1 MIFRKKA
8 ISLIIIF
15 TVALCFTPLVNH
27 FANGNQ
33 LDSKKIENKVGKFQV
48 LGKKIISPEGKEFVP
63 IGANINGWNFMGWDG
78 EDPGGA
84 AKLVNTIANDW
95 KFNTVRATV
104 GLKQQKWQGKP
115 MSDWQWLT
123 HRELALES
131 LDKIVWAFTNK
142 KIVVMLDAHD
152 WSCRYPQGN
161 DLSLLDDFWKTI
173 AERYKTNPYV
183 WFNIMNEPGYVP
195 QPGRISPEW
204 VEIHQR
210 IIRLIRDRV
219 GAKNAIVVDGASCGQ
234 DSSSGSEIVEEK
246 NSAILSS
253 GDKLKFFDGKK
264 YENIIFSIHVY
275 DLWAGNNQKM
285 DKKFTDFIQRVH
297 ELGHALLIGE
307 VGSNGKD
314 DINRF
319 QAPGLVYRNALPL
332 KVGMLAWHFQPG
344 DNFGLVS
351 TGKRW
356 GSEIDSKTNP
366 SNLSKGFGEYFWPT
380 QVKKALS
387 KGRE

>member
-1 MIFRKKA
+1 MRKKT
-8 ISLIIIF
+8 ILLVILF
-15 TVALCFTPLVNH
+15 TLALCFTPLTNL
-27 FANGNQ
+27 FADGSQ
-33 LDSKKIENKVGKFQV
+33 LSSENTENTVEKYFQV
-48 LGKKIISPEGKEFVP
+48 QGAKIISPQGKQFIP
-63 IGANINGWNFMGWDG
+63 IGANINGWNFMGWDA

-84 AKLVNTIANDW
+84 AKLVNTITNDW

-104 GLKQQKWQGKP
+104 GLKQQMWQGKP

-123 HRELALES
+123 DKDLALQS
-131 LDKIVWAFTNK
+131 LDKIVSAFTAK
-142 KIVVMLDAHD
+142 KVVVMLDAHD

-161 DLSLLDDFWKTI
+161 DLSLLDDFWETI
-173 AERYKTNPYV
+173 AEHYKKNPYV

-204 VEIHQR
+204 VGIHQR
-210 IIRLIRDRV
+210 IIKLIRDRV

-234 DSSSGSEIVEEK
+234 DSSWGSQIVEQR

-264 YENIIFSIHVY
+264 YENIIFSLHVY
-275 DLWAGNNQKM
+275 DLWASSNQKM
-285 DKKFTDFIQRVH
+285 DEKLFDFINRVH
-297 ELGHALLIGE
+297 KKGHALLIGE
-307 VGSNGKD
+307 VGTNGKN

-332 KVGMLAWHFQPG
+332 GVGMLAWHFQPG

-356 GSEIDSKTNP
+356 GSEIDSKINP
-366 SNLSKGFGEYFWPT
+366 TNLSKGFGEYFWPT
-380 QVKKALS
+380 RVKKVLS
-387 KGRE
+387 K